1 MIFRTLFFVIPASE
15 PESHGIGSFQDSGTP
30 DRRFRENDLFISG
43 IDAPVPRVD
52 APTGVLL

>member
-15 PESHGIGSFQDSGTP
+15 PESYDSDSFQDS
-30 DRRFRENDLFISG
+30 RFRGNDVFISG
-43 IDAPVPRVD
+43 IDAPVLRVD